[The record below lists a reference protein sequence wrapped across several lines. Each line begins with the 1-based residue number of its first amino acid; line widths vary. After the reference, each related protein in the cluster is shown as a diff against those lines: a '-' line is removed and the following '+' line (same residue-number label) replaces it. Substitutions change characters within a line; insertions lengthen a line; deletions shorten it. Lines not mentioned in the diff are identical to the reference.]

1 MPSVAKCAVNNSNV
15 SSDAGN
21 IDLLAILQNFLVPS
35 YLILHALS
43 IFQLKGDPPRQQQF
57 FNEQQS
63 CPSFII
69 RGRRYL

>member
-1 MPSVAKCAVNNSNV
+1 MPSVAKCMVKNSNV

-43 IFQLKGDPPRQQQF
+43 IFQVKRDAPRQ
-57 FNEQQS
+57 
-63 CPSFII
+63 
-69 RGRRYL
+69 